1 MRGSQ
6 PEGGG
11 RREGW
16 GGKWS
21 PITDLRAGAV
31 HDTWV
36 RLELDPGGCDDG
48 PKLLGRQGP
57 KPYWNHGVQL
67 PVALQDGQ
75 VLGTAIGC
83 LWARRGSEGKA
94 SVRHGPRAAR
104 RPKGQEGTRGDTHL
118 GEGPMQRQPAA
129 QCHDAS
135 QGVGTGK
142 GRVEGQGPTLEGG
155 ENDRS

>member
-1 MRGSQ
+1 MTPGYVLNWTLAGVTTDRSFSAVRAPNRTGTMGSS
-6 PEGGG
+6 
-11 RREGW
+11 
-16 GGKWS
+16 S
-21 PITDLRAGAV
+21 PWHCKMARSLALPLAACGPDGA
-31 HDTWV
+31 
-36 RLELDPGGCDDG
+36 
-48 PKLLGRQGP
+48 
-57 KPYWNHGVQL
+57 
-67 PVALQDGQ
+67 
-75 VLGTAIGC
+75 
-83 LWARRGSEGKA
+83 EGKA

-142 GRVEGQGPTLEGG
+142 GRVEGQGPALEEG